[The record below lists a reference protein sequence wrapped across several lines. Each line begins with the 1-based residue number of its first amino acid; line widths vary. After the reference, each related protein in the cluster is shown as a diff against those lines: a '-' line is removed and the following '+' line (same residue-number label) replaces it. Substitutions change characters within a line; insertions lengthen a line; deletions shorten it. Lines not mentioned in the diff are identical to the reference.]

1 MRTPRSE
8 RKKAKAINKRL
19 GRKAQIKRTNKYRGP
34 GTTETSLMG
43 GITKCWKGVCEKV
56 DDVVTRTNKNQRKI
70 KVPTTKKKT
79 TVEKDPSGRNFSVNI
94 PGINF
99 PTNIGSGSLNIGG
112 GSFSKTRIGKRNKF
126 LNIESSQRDDP
137 REDQFRTKY
146 DDYSDIT

>member
-1 MRTPRSE
+1 
-8 RKKAKAINKRL
+8 
-19 GRKAQIKRTNKYRGP
+19 
-34 GTTETSLMG
+34 MG

-56 DDVVTRTNKNQRKI
+56 DDVVTRTNNNKRKI

-99 PTNIGSGSLNIGG
+99 PTNIGGSSLNIGG

>member
-1 MRTPRSE
+1 MKPPKSQ

-19 GRKAQIKRTNKYRGP
+19 GRTAQIKRTNKYRGP

-56 DDVVTRTNKNQRKI
+56 DDVVTRTNNNKRKI
-70 KVPTTKKKT
+70 KVSTSKNKT
-79 TVEKDPSGRNFSVNI
+79 TVEDDPSGRNFSVNI

-99 PTNIGSGSLNIGG
+99 PINIGG
-112 GSFSKTRIGKRNKF
+112 GSFSKTKIGRRDKY
-126 LNIESSQRDDP
+126 LNIESTQKDDP
-137 REDQFRTKY
+137 REQQFRTKY